1 MQRRAALGVA
11 GIAIAWG
18 FVGLFVRWVPLPA
31 VAIVFSRCA
40 IAAVTLGC
48 VLGLRAARS
57 RSHHGQQGSPA
68 LGQHAAPAPTPPSS
82 GRGPRPVPWWGL
94 ALLGAGLAVHWLLLV
109 AAQQRAPLGTVLLIT
124 YLAPVLVTCFAP
136 RLLGE
141 RVPAR
146 TYGAAMVGLVGVAV
160 LVRPGAGFGAGELLA
175 LGAAVTYAAYTLCS
189 KLVVGAVGG
198 ERLAFAQLAVAAV
211 VLVPFAATASWGT
224 PTTDWWWLVVLG
236 AVFTAG
242 LLAVY
247 LVLLDQLPAATV
259 GVLTYLE
266 PVSAVLVGWAFL
278 GETPTVTTLAGGAMV
293 VLAGIMV
300 VPRVTTLAV
309 TPDGTVPSGNPR

>member
-1 MQRRAALGVA
+1 MA

-48 VLGLRAARS
+48 VLGLRAAMGWG
-57 RSHHGQQGSPA
+57 HHDRQGR
-68 LGQHAAPAPTPPSS
+68 LAPNQPSS
-82 GRGPRPVPWWGL
+82 ARGARRTPWWGL

-124 YLAPVLVTCFAP
+124 YLAPVLVTCLAP

-141 RVPAR
+141 RVPGR
-146 TYGAAMVGLVGVAV
+146 TYGAAVLGLAGVAV

-175 LGAAVTYAAYTLCS
+175 LGAAATYAAYTLCS
-189 KLVVGAVGG
+189 KLVVGAIGG
-198 ERLAFAQLAVAAV
+198 ERLALAQLTVAAL

-224 PTTDWWWLVVLG
+224 PTADWWWLIVLG

-242 LLAVY
+242 LLALY

-266 PVSAVLVGWAFL
+266 PVSAVLVGWIFL
-278 GETPTVTTLAGGAMV
+278 AETPTVTMLAGGALV

-300 VPRVTTLAV
+300 VPRVTTPSV
-309 TPDGTVPSGNPR
+309 TPDGTVPRGNPR